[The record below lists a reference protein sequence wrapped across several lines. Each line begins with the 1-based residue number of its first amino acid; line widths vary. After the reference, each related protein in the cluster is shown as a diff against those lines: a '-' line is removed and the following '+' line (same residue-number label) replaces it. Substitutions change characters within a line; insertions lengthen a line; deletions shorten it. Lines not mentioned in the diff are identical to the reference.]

1 MALHLIRLDEELH
14 ELAVDEELRAPG
26 RGEAALVVWESPAR
40 AGHCPCAMRAC
51 LLLTLC
57 AVALSCG
64 SRPPPTGARAPAP
77 EASGSTESPA
87 SRPSAAPA
95 AALEPAPSAPAPAK
109 GGTAS
114 FERRC
119 GWVDNPTPAN
129 WWLTDRDDE
138 WTIGIQGGYQA
149 KFPDDMPG
157 FGTQWVQTNRHY
169 GYGCACM
176 DVQIDR
182 AEKRVVELRRVK
194 VLPIE
199 RCRRD
204 KALPRR

>member
-1 MALHLIRLDEELH
+1 M
-14 ELAVDEELRAPG
+14 
-26 RGEAALVVWESPAR
+26 
-40 AGHCPCAMRAC
+40 
-51 LLLTLC
+51 LC
-57 AVALSCG
+57 AVTVACNQ
-64 SRPPPTGARAPAP
+64 RPLPTSAHAPSP
-77 EASGSTESPA
+77 EASVSTEPSV
-87 SRPSAAPA
+87 SRPSAALPT

-129 WWLTDRDDE
+129 WWLTDRDGE

-149 KFPDDMPG
+149 KGDLPD
-157 FGTQWVQTNRHY
+157 FRTQWVETNGHH

-182 AEKRVVELRRVK
+182 AAKRVVELRGVK

-204 KALPRR
+204 KALPAR